1 MQPRV
6 IKIDLSAHGNPQDFV
21 EELQRRYPDGN
32 VELSLSGTDLL
43 VKIQP
48 DVPTH
53 IQIST
58 MEFIYDRVKEDL
70 HC

>member
-6 IKIDLSAHGNPQDFV
+6 TKIDLSAHGNPQDFV
-21 EELQRRYPDGN
+21 DELQRRYPDGN
-32 VELSLSGTDLL
+32 VELNLSGTDLL

-53 IQIST
+53 IQISVL
-58 MEFIYDRVKEDL
+58 EFMCDRVKEAL
-70 HC
+70 QC